1 MSEMEEKNEN
11 ESVILTHSCNI
22 EKMRADEN
30 L

>member
-1 MSEMEEKNEN
+1 MSEMEEKYEN
-11 ESVILTHSCNI
+11 ESVILTHSYNN